1 MTSIEW
7 AENEC
12 RKSCGGHLAQDSSK
26 LKSFFRKIVR
36 KIGIRVKEEEW
47 SYGGAC
53 IESALKAYKSIAG
66 DGHSY
71 HSFGITKNI
80 LIRLLNNIPLS
91 PIQEDDFDEEPIAIG
106 PEDRY
111 EYRCKRLSGLYKH
124 VYPDGRIE
132 YVDVNREY
140 CVNVECSSDT
150 FTTYVPDFNEMFPI
164 TFPYLP
170 TENKYKVYVQS
181 FLSDE
186 KNGDYDTVGYLYVIT
201 PDGSKVDLN
210 KYRGEVNGKM
220 QEITKEEYEERLKK
234 RIDTVSKKAAEQLL
248 WELLENT
255 RLPFDA
261 AGAFNKLTEEEQKDI
276 KNHLLELC
284 QCYENPDF
292 WKYNTWGIYHELCEN
307 KISDDYPQEIKEI
320 GNYLQTVLEKIKRK

>member
-1 MTSIEW
+1 MTRTEW

-12 RKSCGGHLAQDSSK
+12 RRACGGHLAQDSGKIKK
-26 LKSFFRKIVR
+26 LFRTFAK
-36 KIGIRVKEEEW
+36 KIGIKVKDDEW

-53 IESALKAYKSIAG
+53 IESALKAFKSVAG

-71 HSFGITKNI
+71 YSFGVTKNI

-91 PIQEDDFDEEPIAIG
+91 PIQEDEFEKEPIAIDSNDG
-106 PEDRY
+106 Y
-111 EYRCKRLSGLYKH
+111 EYRCTRLNGLFKH

-132 YVDVNREY
+132 YVDVDRKY
-140 CVNVECSSDT
+140 CVNVECSSDA

-170 TENKYKVYVQS
+170 TENKYKVYVQY

-234 RIDTVSKKAAEQLL
+234 RIDTVSKKAADMLL
-248 WELLENT
+248 RELLENT
-255 RLPFDA
+255 RLLFDA
-261 AGAFNKLTEEEQKDI
+261 ACAFNKLSEEEQKDI

-292 WKYNTWGIYHELCEN
+292 WKYNTWEIYYELCDN

-320 GNYLQTVLEKIKRK
+320 GNYLQNILEKIKE